1 LACVANFTESFKQA
15 IASIQALPEQIT
27 NATVGQAR
35 LIAEQFV
42 GAAKELENAA
52 RIDFD
57 NQTANIPSSVLNMIT
72 EPSEEGANAFITFV
86 EQNTPSGNAA
96 LANSTGTL
104 MEKSSSP

>member
-1 LACVANFTESFKQA
+1 
-15 IASIQALPEQIT
+15 
-27 NATVGQAR
+27 
-35 LIAEQFV
+35 
-42 GAAKELENAA
+42 
-52 RIDFD
+52 
-57 NQTANIPSSVLNMIT
+57 MIT